1 MQKSRFAEPEVGAV
15 LKEAESGVPVTDV
28 VRKAGITRATFFA
41 YRSKRLSVSRPPS
54 GECLHR
60 VERVAP
66 CFESPYDLR
75 VCQQQTSNS
84 PRRRRNSRRCAAS
97 REAARGRGSPQ
108 SARRTTAAVWR
119 ARRGALATA
128 RRPGDAPRWPRNCGP
143 DPSLRE
149 EARCGGQKQAGHDS
163 KKKPRNGAS

>member
-1 MQKSRFAEPEVGAV
+1 M

-54 GECLHR
+54 GECRHR

-66 CFESPYDLR
+66 CFESSYGLR

-84 PRRRRNSRRCAAS
+84 PRRRRNSRRRAAS
-97 REAARGRGSPQ
+97 REAARRQSSPQ

-128 RRPGDAPRWPRNCGP
+128 RRLGDAPRWPRNCGSAAP
-143 DPSLRE
+143 DPLLRE
-149 EARCGGQKQAGHDS
+149 EALCGGQKQAGHDS